1 MFNFYNY
8 LIFGRPVFVW
18 LGLITLILLILQI
31 LVGTIILKLPFF
43 WHKKIIWVALL
54 TFALLHA
61 FYGIWIYFIK

>member
-1 MFNFYNY
+1 MMSFYTY

-18 LGLITLILLILQI
+18 LGLITLLLIILQI
-31 LVGTIILKLPFF
+31 LVGTRILKLPFF
-43 WHKKIIWVALL
+43 WHRKVIWVLVI